1 MTNRNKNSIQYI
13 MIIKNLLMR
22 WPNTSIISARKK
34 KNSPCSSHGIV
45 LFLLCVCVSLSMMF
59 SASEIIMSQP
69 ARHAHGTHINF
80 MLWNSVLC
88 VWNRAHST
96 ANSDEVKRRS
106 KRSKFA
112 EYSRKN
118 VSKREKKATETRKS
132 PKRCRSA
139 SASGK
144 KPVRKKKKIESESSM
159 YQYTHMRKSDAKCGH
174 ECERER
180 LKKKRKGS
188 FGSSRKKSPTKMIY
202 RVEEQRVCV
211 TVWFSNDSW
220 ICGL

>member
-13 MIIKNLLMR
+13 MIVKNLLMR

-34 KNSPCSSHGIV
+34 KNSPCSSHV
-45 LFLLCVCVSLSMMF
+45 HVCVSLSMMF

-69 ARHAHGTHINF
+69 ARHVHGTHINF

-88 VWNRAHST
+88 VWNR
-96 ANSDEVKRRS
+96 DEVKRRS